1 MQIYAVLRNLVFSTR
16 MLYNT
21 SEHICLIG
29 GRVCNPRQQE
39 TQANLGATRP
49 RVGIANLGL
58 DAPSWQYMN
67 RTYSGIA
74 DAATRPPQVNLRF
87 WSSHTKNH

>member
-1 MQIYAVLRNLVFSTR
+1 MRYANIYIYIFVLHRGFF
-16 MLYNT
+16 
-21 SEHICLIG
+21 
-29 GRVCNPRQQE
+29 QQP
-39 TQANLGATRP
+39 RP